1 MRLNGFT
8 NVTAIQAALSDKN
21 SIEKLY
27 INSSST
33 GHSLLPQ
40 LAKNSKTSPFI
51 PIEVKTLDTVLQ
63 QLQVNKIDVIKID
76 AEGMEIPILQGATQ
90 TLKNNPQAKIIVAS
104 YHYPEEIQEVQSFLE
119 TRGFKTSISYC
130 DIITAG

>member
-1 MRLNGFT
+1 MPKTCRESVLKTGVFT
-8 NVTAIQAALSDKN
+8 VD
-21 SIEKLY
+21 
-27 INSSST
+27 
-33 GHSLLPQ
+33 
-40 LAKNSKTSPFI
+40 
-51 PIEVKTLDTVLQ
+51 TLDHLLKSLHVE
-63 QLQVNKIDVIKID
+63 KIDILKID
-76 AEGMEIPILQGATQ
+76 AEGIEMQILEGAKE